1 MRNAAERVRAPAVLA
16 ALILGACS
24 SPPAARPAYAA
35 SVNAPVLV
43 VARVKDAV
51 TLDPAQASDG
61 MSLNITREVV
71 KGLVQFKQ
79 GTFDIEP
86 AIAQSWSVGS
96 GGRSW
101 TFAIKRGLKFSD
113 GTTVDAPAV
122 KFNFDRWRLISN
134 PYHGNFSYPYYI
146 AQFGAFPGLIEDVQ
160 TPDKY
165 TVVFTL
171 ARPFAPFLH
180 DLALPSFGIG
190 SPTAIRDDLAGFASH
205 PIGWGP
211 YTLSEWVKGDRI
223 VLRAN
228 PSYPVTST
236 YAAVVI
242 RDISDPTAS
251 VTAMMNGMVDVL
263 TDPGPAGAASL
274 SDTPGVTV
282 YYQPANNSAYLAMN
296 MDRKPFDKLA
306 VRRAVAYA
314 LDVRSIVKEFFPRG
328 AGVADNW
335 TPPGMTGEN
344 PNVKAYT
351 QDDTRARRLLAS
363 AGLRNGFKTELFYP
377 AIPRPYMPDPQ
388 GVAKDVALQLRQV
401 GIDAKL
407 DPFDWSVFLDKTHNG
422 EHAMVLAGWSG
433 DNGDPD
439 NFMYTL
445 LDRDSARRPN
455 ALNYSFWRDDAYHQL
470 MLQGQIASDPSQRA
484 LIYER
489 ANAMV
494 HDMVPSIPI
503 VHSAVPVAMRTSIA
517 GYIPSPDTSI
527 AFEYLHP
534 AG

>member
-1 MRNAAERVRAPAVLA
+1 V
-16 ALILGACS
+16 
-24 SPPAARPAYAA
+24 RPAYAA
-35 SVNAPVLV
+35 SANSPALV

-51 TLDPAQASDG
+51 TMDPAQSSDG
-61 MSLNITREVV
+61 MSLNVTREII

-86 AIAQSWSVGS
+86 AIAQSWSVGGS
-96 GGRSW
+96 GLVW
-101 TFAIKRGLKFSD
+101 TFTLKRGLKFSD
-113 GTTVDAPAV
+113 GTPVDAAAV

-146 AQFGAFPGLIEDVQ
+146 SEFGGFPGLIEDVQ
-160 TPDKY
+160 APDRY

-171 ARPFAPFLH
+171 SRPFAPFLH
-180 DLALPSFGIG
+180 DLALPAFGIG
-190 SPTAIRDDLAGFASH
+190 SPTAIRDDLAGFATH
-205 PIGWGP
+205 PVGWGP
-211 YTLSEWVKGDRI
+211 YTLAEWVKGDRI

-228 PSYPVTST
+228 RAYPIKPFYDTI
-236 YAAVVI
+236 VI

-251 VTAMMNGMVDVL
+251 VAAMRDGTVDVL
-263 TDPGPAGAASL
+263 TDPGPSGAASL
-274 SDTPGVTV
+274 AGTPGVTV

-296 MDRKPFDKLA
+296 IDRKPFDRLP
-306 VRRAVAYA
+306 VRKAVAYA
-314 LDVRSIVKEFFPRG
+314 LDVQAIVKDFFPTG
-328 AGVADNW
+328 AEVANNW
-335 TPPGMTGEN
+335 TPPGMVGEN
-344 PNVKAYT
+344 SSVKAYT
-351 QDDTRARRLLAS
+351 MDDRRARELLAS

-388 GVAKDVALQLRQV
+388 GVAKEVADQLRRV

-407 DPFDWSVFLDKTHNG
+407 DPFDWSVFLDKIHNG
-422 EHAMVLAGWSG
+422 EHAMVLTGWSG

-445 LDRDSARRPN
+445 LDKDSARRPN
-455 ALNYSFWRDDAYHQL
+455 ALNYSFWRDETYHQL
-470 MLQGQIASDPSQRA
+470 MLQGQETSDPAQRA

-489 ANAMV
+489 ANAMI
-494 HDMVPSIPI
+494 HDVVPSIPI

-527 AFEYLHP
+527 AFEYLRP

>member
-1 MRNAAERVRAPAVLA
+1 
-16 ALILGACS
+16 
-24 SPPAARPAYAA
+24 
-35 SVNAPVLV
+35 

-51 TLDPAQASDG
+51 TLDPAQSSDG
-61 MSLNITREVV
+61 MSLNVTREIV

-86 AIAQSWSVGS
+86 AIAQSWSVGP

-101 TFAIKRGLKFSD
+101 TFVIKRGLKFSD
-113 GTTVDAPAV
+113 GTPVDAQAV

-134 PYHGNFSYPYYI
+134 PYHGNFIYPYYI
-146 AQFGAFPGLIEDVQ
+146 AEFGGFPGLIEDVQ
-160 TPDKY
+160 VSDRY

-190 SPTAIRDDLAGFASH
+190 SPTAIRGDLAGFALH

-211 YTLSEWVKGDRI
+211 YTLAEWVKGDRI

-228 PSYPVTST
+228 PSYPVKST
-236 YAAVVI
+236 YETVVI
-242 RDISDPTAS
+242 RDLADPGATVA
-251 VTAMMNGMVDVL
+251 AMIDGRVDVL
-263 TDPGPAGAASL
+263 TDPGPSGAASL
-274 SDTPGVTV
+274 ADTPGVTV

-296 MDRKPFDKLA
+296 IDRKPFDKLA
-306 VRRAVAYA
+306 VRKAIAYA
-314 LDVRSIVKEFFPRG
+314 LDVHAIVKQFFPRG
-328 AGVADNW
+328 ADVADNW
-335 TPPGMTGEN
+335 TPPGMAGEN
-344 PNVKAYT
+344 PHVKAYT
-351 QDDTRARRLLAS
+351 QDDSRARALLAS
-363 AGLRNGFKTELFYP
+363 AGYRNGFKTELFYP

-388 GVAKDVALQLRQV
+388 GVAREVATQLHQV

-407 DPFDWSVFLDKTHNG
+407 ESFDWSVFLDKIHNG
-422 EHAMVLAGWSG
+422 EHPMVVTGWSG

-439 NFMYTL
+439 NFLYTL
-445 LDRDSARRPN
+445 LDKDSARRPN
-455 ALNYSFWRDDAYHQL
+455 ALNYSFWRDEAYHQL
-470 MLQGQIASDPSQRA
+470 MVQGQTTSDPTQRA

-494 HDMVPSIPI
+494 HAMVPSIPI

>member
-1 MRNAAERVRAPAVLA
+1 VLAGAVLA
-16 ALILGACS
+16 ATILSACA
-24 SPPAARPAYAA
+24 SPPASPPAYAA
-35 SVNAPVLV
+35 SGVFAPVLV

-51 TLDPAQASDG
+51 SLDPAQSSDG
-61 MSLNITREVV
+61 MSLNVTREIV

-86 AIAQSWSVGS
+86 AIAESWSVGS

-101 TFAIKRGLKFSD
+101 TFTIKPGLKFSD
-113 GTTVDAPAV
+113 GTPVDAQAV

-134 PYHGNFSYPYYI
+134 PYHSSFSYPYYI
-146 AQFGAFPGLIEDVQ
+146 SEFGGFPGLIEDVRAA
-160 TPDKY
+160 DSR

-190 SPTAIRDDLAGFASH
+190 SPTAIRNDLAGFSLH
-205 PIGWGP
+205 PVGWGP
-211 YTLSEWVKGDRI
+211 YTLVEWVKNDRI

-228 PSYPVTST
+228 PSYPVKPT
-236 YAAVVI
+236 YQKVVI
-242 RDISDPTAS
+242 RDIAEPGAG
-251 VTAMMNGMVDVL
+251 VRAMMDTTVDVL
-263 TDPGPAGAASL
+263 TDPGPSGAAQL
-274 SDTPGVTV
+274 ADTPGVTV

-296 MDRKPFDKLA
+296 LDRKPFGKLA
-306 VRRAVAYA
+306 VRKAVAYA
-314 LDVRSIVKEFFPRG
+314 LDVHAIVKQFFPSG
-328 AGVADNW
+328 AEVADNW
-335 TPPGMTGEN
+335 TPPGMSGEN
-344 PNVKAYT
+344 RNVKAYRE
-351 QDDTRARRLLAS
+351 DDKRARTLLAS

-388 GVAKDVALQLRQV
+388 GVAKEVVIQLHRV

-407 DPFDWSVFLDKTHNG
+407 EPYDWSVFLEKIHNG
-422 EHAMVLAGWSG
+422 EHSMVLTGWSG

-439 NFMYTL
+439 NFLYTL

-455 ALNYSFWRDDAYHQL
+455 ALNYSFWRDEAYHQL
-470 MLQGQIASDPSQRA
+470 MLEGQATSDPAQRA

-494 HDMVPSIPI
+494 HDMVPSVPI

-527 AFEYLHP
+527 AFEYLRP
-534 AG
+534 SG